1 MAALDPFSLLIRV
14 QRRWTESVIH
24 YGGDSLLRWQKKKE
38 EGGTLL
44 LPGAPPRGEMRGSFE
59 RIYSLHNIY

>member
-24 YGGDSLLRWQKKKE
+24 YGGDSLLLWQKKKE
-38 EGGTLL
+38 EGGT
-44 LPGAPPRGEMRGSFE
+44 PRCTTEGGNE
-59 RIYSLHNIY
+59 RQL